1 MCVTEGMLL
10 CEGVACG
17 VAARLGL
24 GLPTTLVIVKLML
37 GRCGVVVYHLMRVCR
52 IRHYV

>member
-37 GRCGVVVYHLMRVCR
+37 GGRWGGGLHLMRVCR